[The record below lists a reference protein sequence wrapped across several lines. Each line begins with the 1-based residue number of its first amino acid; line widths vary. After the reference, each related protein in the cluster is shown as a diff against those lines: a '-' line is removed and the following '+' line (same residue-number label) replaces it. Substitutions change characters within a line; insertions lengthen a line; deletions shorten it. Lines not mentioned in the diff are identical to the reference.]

1 MHIQSGA
8 EWETGLGA
16 HLCGCVRVLQT
27 ERVAEAK
34 RVRGLL
40 CACICVYVCVCA
52 RMRFSFHNKSSFG
65 RVEFSLDGIATDLNT
80 RAREHG
86 LEAGGVD
93 ESTRQRPADVEY
105 GPVVSVSVGGGI
117 GAVVEERGH
126 LFESRAYGRAKRV

>member
-1 MHIQSGA
+1 MHIGSEA

-16 HLCGCVRVLQT
+16 HLCGRMRMLQT

-52 RMRFSFHNKSSFG
+52 RMRFSFHDKSSFG
-65 RVEFSLDGIATDLNT
+65 RVEFSLDGNATDLNT
-80 RAREHG
+80 GAREHG

-93 ESTRQRPADVEY
+93 ESTRHRPADVEY
-105 GPVVSVSVGGGI
+105 GPVVIVGVGGGI
-117 GAVVEERGH
+117 GAVVVERGH